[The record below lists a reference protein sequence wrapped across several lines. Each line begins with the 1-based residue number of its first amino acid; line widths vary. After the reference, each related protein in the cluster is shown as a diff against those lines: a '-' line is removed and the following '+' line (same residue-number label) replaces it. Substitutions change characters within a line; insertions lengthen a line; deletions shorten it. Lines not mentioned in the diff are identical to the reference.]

1 MYPGT
6 KKVSISSET
15 PLTRRILP
23 VQSLTEDRRQKT
35 EDRRQKTDKKPF
47 QVQQL
52 YLEHGGRREIPFAGN
67 LPTACF
73 RLNTSA
79 VSVRGRGGKEAV

>member
-15 PLTRRILP
+15 PLTCRILP

-35 EDRRQKTDKKPF
+35 EDREETLSS
-47 QVQQL
+47 VAIVS
-52 YLEHGGRREIPFAGN
+52 EHGGRREIPFAGN

-73 RLNTSA
+73 RLSAPA
-79 VSVRGRGGKEAV
+79 VSVRAGAGRRAV